1 MLTGFGKTLRKIR
14 IDHNELLKDMAKRLN
29 VTVAYL
35 SAVENGNREV
45 PDKWVDMIS
54 DSYNL
59 TSAEK
64 TELQRYAYEDKDS
77 LKINISTL
85 QKEEKDLALA
95 FARSFKTL
103 SDEERQELLRI
114 FNK

>member
-59 TSAEK
+59 TSVEK
-64 TELQRYAYEDKDS
+64 KELQRYAYEDKDS

-103 SDEERQELLRI
+103 SDEERQELLRM